1 MRKNAHRKVLALLL
15 AVMTVGQSLSLTSFA
30 DSSTPQ
36 TDSSISAVG
45 TQSNET
51 SQSFVIDQTNR
62 DAVSYPDKGV
72 SKTVNSDGKN
82 DNAPKLTAGYDID
95 SPTFDLRNVN
105 GKSYMTPV
113 RSQAPFGTCWSFAT
127 VAALESSILGAGLNG
142 ADGKTADPNTLDLSE
157 K

>member
-1 MRKNAHRKVLALLL
+1 MINIDDCLNCISAYRTIKQYYKSKGIEAMRKNAHRKVLALLL
-15 AVMTVGQSLSLTSFA
+15 AVMNVGQSLSLTSFA

-113 RSQAPFGTCWSFAT
+113 RS
-127 VAALESSILGAGLNG
+127 
-142 ADGKTADPNTLDLSE
+142 
-157 K
+157 